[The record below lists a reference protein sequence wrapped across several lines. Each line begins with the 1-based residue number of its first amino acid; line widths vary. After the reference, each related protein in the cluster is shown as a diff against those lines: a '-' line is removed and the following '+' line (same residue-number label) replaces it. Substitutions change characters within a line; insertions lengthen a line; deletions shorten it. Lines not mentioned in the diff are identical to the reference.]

1 MSAEGIFVGL
11 PRATIEKM
19 RDKAVELI
27 LQGKTIMSYG
37 DGVNNASK
45 QFAMP
50 PKEVL
55 QECRY
60 ALDKLDGKKVRG
72 LWTNYGRQIYR

>member
-1 MSAEGIFVGL
+1 MAAEGIFVGL
-11 PRATIEKM
+11 PRETLEKL
-19 RDKAVELI
+19 RDKAVALI
-27 LQGKTIMSYG
+27 LEGKTIMSYG

-50 PKEVL
+50 PKEIL
-55 QECRY
+55 HETQY
-60 ALDKLDGKKVRG
+60 ALDKLDGKMVRG